1 MKKLEDKFVKKGF
14 TYTLDKRVGC
24 KAIYIQSKGGEF
36 NITPH
41 YEVIIIKSHDGY
53 EIAGNKI
60 LPSEVY
66 PSSTQWGTL
75 GWTFVDLQDAENK
88 FNKLKV

>member
-1 MKKLEDKFVKKGF
+1 MKKLEKTFAKKRF
-14 TYTLDKRVGC
+14 IYTQYKRVGN
-24 KAIYIQSKGGEF
+24 KAIYTQKRDDKECKQVR
-36 NITPH
+36 

-60 LPSEVY
+60 PAGEVY

-75 GWTFVDLQDAENK
+75 GWTFLDLPDAENK
-88 FNKLKV
+88 FKKLKD

>member
-1 MKKLEDKFVKKGF
+1 MKKLEKKFSKKGF
-14 TYTLDKRVGC
+14 IYTQLKRVGN
-24 KAIYIQSKGGEF
+24 KAIYSQKREE
-36 NITPH
+36 NDAKQLR
-41 YEVIIIKSHDGY
+41 YEVIVIKSHDGY

-60 LPSEVY
+60 PAGEVY

-88 FNKLKV
+88 FKKLKE